1 MLLRGTDVLHF
12 IALCCSVRSLPQCF
26 SCIFH
31 AFLQFT
37 YAHLRIISELEV
49 GCCSGIWKQGLHSRR
64 VAQTAQPNVCKHIK
78 LISSSHTLCLP
89 YQWPL
94 ALLGEDSAEMLSIE
108 ESSSMW
114 KNVSQVYSAWILKQ
128 TRMKSISFFFF
139 FRNHPH
145 DSFPRTFMQWIFN
158 TYLFVCM
165 HSWRK
170 QSNLVLPIRLSM
182 HRDCQGVS
190 DEGQRGT
197 WGGFFKCHSIL
208 VREISSFLSSTQG

>member
-12 IALCCSVRSLPQCF
+12 IALCCCMRSLPQCF

-128 TRMKSISFFFF
+128 TRMKSISFLETILMIHFLELLCSESSIHICLCACIAGGNSQILFF
-139 FRNHPH
+139 P
-145 DSFPRTFMQWIFN
+145 
-158 TYLFVCM
+158 
-165 HSWRK
+165 
-170 QSNLVLPIRLSM
+170 
-182 HRDCQGVS
+182 
-190 DEGQRGT
+190 
-197 WGGFFKCHSIL
+197 
-208 VREISSFLSSTQG
+208 